1 MADKEMPL
9 KERAKSAGEQLSAVL
24 DSVRVKLHL
33 ASMDAK
39 DAWGH
44 LEPQLKKVEEKLS
57 DISLGFQNASDEA
70 DLQAHLAAMEAR
82 DRWDAISSDV
92 GDVIRSMSGAGS
104 PDAKEAF
111 DHARLQAHLARLEAG
126 EKVDEATKELKSKWS
141 EVRHEAVQESSR
153 FVERLGGTLE
163 KLKEQLKQ

>member
-1 MADKEMPL
+1 MRTLLSLAILLVLVPVAA
-9 KERAKSAGEQLSAVL
+9 AKPPSPAGFVRIQKLSTE
-24 DSVRVKLHL
+24 L
-33 ASMDAK
+33 AK
-39 DAWGH
+39 RYQ
-44 LEPQLKKVEEKLS
+44 ELKKVEEKLS

-92 GDVIRSMSGAGS
+92 GDVIRSMSGGGS
-104 PDAKEAF
+104 TDAKEAF
-111 DHARLQAHLARLEAG
+111 DNARLQAHLARLEAG
-126 EKVDEATKELKSKWS
+126 EKVGEASKELKSKWS
-141 EVRHEAVQESSR
+141 EVRHEAVLESSR